1 MKQARAAIELTKE
14 YICFCGATFSSQS
27 ISFFTAY
34 LLFPLLMS
42 PHDSDVSQSVTAL
55 PSEHKSRARHC
66 TFRSRLSGISDCVC
80 TISAPAI
87 SPLLSLNLTEVIFM
101 GCYFVLYLFPRD
113 ISKCSFVSPSR
124 CTPCWRI
131 LCLAKV
137 CHASKK
143 QKKQKKERTTS
154 QWVGKYGNLM
164 DASCQPLYS
173 KKTVT
178 QKR

>member
-1 MKQARAAIELTKE
+1 MSLQKNTSAFVAPHSAVSR
-14 YICFCGATFSSQS
+14 YP
-27 ISFFTAY
+27 FFTAY
-34 LLFPLLMS
+34 LPFPLLMS

-101 GCYFVLYLFPRD
+101 GCYFVFYLFPRD

-143 QKKQKKERTTS
+143 QKKTKKERTTS